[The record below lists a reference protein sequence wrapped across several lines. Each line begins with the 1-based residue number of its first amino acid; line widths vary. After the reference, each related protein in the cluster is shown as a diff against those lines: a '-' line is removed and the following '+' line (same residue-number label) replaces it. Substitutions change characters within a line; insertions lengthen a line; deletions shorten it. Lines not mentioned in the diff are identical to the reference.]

1 MNIDLTGKTALVTG
15 STAGIGFGIVQ
26 GLAAAGATVFL
37 NGRTAEEVDE
47 ALAKLS
53 GSVRGV
59 VAELGTQEGHE
70 ALLDAVPEADIVVSN
85 LGIIQMAEFFETDD
99 DIWNRHWNTNVM
111 TGVRLARSYLPKME
125 KKGWGRFVLLG
136 SESGF
141 TIPVNMIHYG
151 VSKAAD
157 IALARGLAKR
167 MAGTGVTVNSVLP
180 GLTLTESVT
189 NLLNELHGDSDKS
202 IEELANEMVRSE
214 YPASLIQRVATVEEV
229 ANMVVYLAS
238 PQASATTGAALR
250 VDGGVIDT
258 V

>member
-15 STAGIGFGIVQ
+15 STAGLGYGIVQ

-37 NGRTAEEVDE
+37 NGRTKEEVD
-47 ALAKLS
+47 AAVAKLD

-70 ALLDAVPEADIVVSN
+70 ALLGAVPEADIVVSN
-85 LGIIQMAEFFETDD
+85 LGIIQSAEFFESDD
-99 DIWNRHWNTNVM
+99 DIWNRHWNVNVM
-111 TGVRLARSYLPKME
+111 AGMRLGRSYLPKME
-125 KKGWGRFVLLG
+125 KKGWGRFVMLG

-141 TIPVNMIHYG
+141 TIPVDKIHYG

-157 IALARGLAKR
+157 IALARGLAKQ

-189 NLLNELHGDSDKS
+189 NLLKEMHPDSDKS
-202 IEELANEMVRSE
+202 IEELANELVRSV
-214 YPASLIQRVATVEEV
+214 YPASIIQRVATVEEV

-238 PQASATTGAALR
+238 TQASATTGAALR

-258 V
+258 I